1 MMKTFAE
8 SQPETAMTL
17 EEAVWIDPGRMSGTP
32 CFRGTRL
39 PVQQLFDWLAD
50 GVPLDEFVRDFE
62 IDPRAAAAVL
72 RVGSAAVKT
81 AATQN
86 PACTDLA

>member
-1 MMKTFAE
+1 MKTFAD
-8 SQPETAMTL
+8 SQPKTAMTL
-17 EEAVWIDPGRMSGTP
+17 EEAVWIDPGRMSETP

-62 IDPRAAAAVL
+62 IDPRAAAAVQTL
-72 RVGSAAVKT
+72 NAPQGSPPAPAGTVAA
-81 AATQN
+81 
-86 PACTDLA
+86 

>member
-1 MMKTFAE
+1 METSAE
-8 SQPETAMTL
+8 SQLPTAMTL
-17 EEAVWIDPGRMSGTP
+17 AEAVWIDPGRMSGTP

-50 GVPLDEFVRDFE
+50 GVTLDQFVRDFE

-86 PACTDLA
+86 PACADLA

>member
-1 MMKTFAE
+1 
-8 SQPETAMTL
+8 MTL

-50 GVPLDEFVRDFE
+50 GVPLAEFVRDFD
-62 IDPRAAAAVL
+62 IDPRAAAAVVK
-72 RVGSAAVKT
+72 VGSAGVMT
-81 AATQN
+81 AAMQN
-86 PACTDLA
+86 PACAEPA